1 MRLTEKQKRFYQDN
15 GYLFLTD
22 VFASKEISEM
32 QQVLPAIFAKDD
44 PARVLEKDGHTVRSV
59 YGCHTTTDVFS
70 RLVRDSRLL
79 EPAEDLIGSKLYV
92 YQFKVNVKAAFSGD
106 VWQWHQDFIFWREG
120 DGMPQPDVLTVAI
133 FLDDVTELNGPIFL
147 VPGSHREGVV
157 EPRAAGEEP
166 NNDALRLDAYSSSPT
181 WISNLTATLKY
192 TIDQRVLA
200 EMISR
205 YGTVAPKGPAGSVL
219 FFHSNLAHGSGTNI
233 SPQNRILTL
242 ITYNSVKNVPNF
254 PENRRPEF
262 LASSDARPLEPLEQG
277 AGMAAVSGIAV

>member
-15 GYLFLTD
+15 GYLFLAE
-22 VFASKEISEM
+22 VFAPNEISEM
-32 QQVLPAIFAKDD
+32 QRVLPVLFAKDN

-59 YGCHTTTDVFS
+59 YGCHTTTEVFS

-79 EPAEDLIGSKLYV
+79 EPAEDVIGSQLYV
-92 YQFKVNVKAAFSGD
+92 YQFKLNVKAAFSGD

-120 DGMPQPDVLTVAI
+120 DGMAQPNAVTVVI

-147 VPGSHREGVV
+147 VPGSHRGGVI
-157 EPRAAGEEP
+157 EPFAGDP
-166 NNDALRLDAYSSSPT
+166 NNDALMLDAYTKSPA

-192 TIDQRVLA
+192 TIDEQVLA
-200 EMISR
+200 ELISR

-219 FFHSNLAHGSGTNI
+219 FFHSNLVHGSGTNI
-233 SPQNRILTL
+233 SPRSRVLSL
-242 ITYNSVKNVPNF
+242 ITYNSVENVPHF

-277 AGMAAVSGIAV
+277 VDMTAVPSIAI